1 MTMTRSRT
9 FAAKLLWLF
18 TGTVLVC
25 WLISSLLLAG
35 ILHHYTEQVREDQLK
50 WLRLYTRTFVSDIRV
65 GNTLNLRTK
74 LRMLVRSEGY
84 LNVSVHT
91 ESESL
96 TEVANRTSEPAH
108 FSWVE
113 SRILGLFDP
122 PRFYIPLQD
131 SANVKWGEFQVV
143 ADPKVFYHGM
153 ASTISTYIFAHLGLL
168 LIFLGLLIFVL
179 RRQIKP
185 LQMLTRSVSFYANSE
200 RSTPEDLEAVL
211 KHDVPGA
218 SEELVVLKSA
228 LEKAVGK
235 LLQAQNRLNDQRV
248 EAELTKIA
256 LQVAHDIRSPL
267 CVLKIMSQQI
277 AKAVSTDQL
286 SLVGGAIEEI
296 QGIAEDLLSR
306 YRRARTAPLGTSE
319 APQDDAGLHEA
330 LTENTTSAIAPEL
343 IARHVESVLNST
355 RMEMLGTKEF
365 DLELHTEGE
374 SQWAFATIDTGRFKR
389 AFSNVLRNALEA
401 IPSGGK
407 VGIEVNVTDR
417 EVLITTND
425 NGPGISEQVITAIQS
440 GNSATTKRYGH
451 GLGLQYA
458 KEFCHSL
465 GGVLR
470 LGRGKLGGTSISL
483 SIPRSLPPHGFA
495 PCVSVHSE
503 GQVVVLDDDPS
514 MHAFWRERFRR
525 LDGKFKGQLHCFS
538 KPGELF
544 RWMHSLGPSA
554 RESRFLVDLE
564 LNDPHFDGVK
574 ILEQLDLWTRGIL
587 VSGREEML
595 GPLMEKYSQHG
606 LTTLPKSL
614 LSWVPI
620 QFLKV

>member
-1 MTMTRSRT
+1 MTMNRSRT

-25 WLISSLLLAG
+25 WVISSLLLAG

-74 LRMLVRSEGY
+74 LRMLVQSEGY

-91 ESESL
+91 ESDSL
-96 TEVANRTSEPAH
+96 TEVANRTSEAAH
-108 FSWVE
+108 LTWVE
-113 SRILGLFDP
+113 KQILGLFDP

-143 ADPKVFYHGM
+143 ADPKAFYHGM

-235 LLQAQNRLNDQRV
+235 LLQAQTRLNDQRV

-306 YRRARTAPLGTSE
+306 YRRARTAPGGASAHQEDLGE
-319 APQDDAGLHEA
+319 AGA
-330 LTENTTSAIAPEL
+330 LTEYTAAAASPEL

-365 DLELHTEGE
+365 DLELHTEAE
-374 SQWAFATIDTGRFKR
+374 SQWAFAAFDTGRFKR

-407 VGIEVNVTDR
+407 VGIEVNVTDKD
-417 EVLITTND
+417 VLITTND
-425 NGPGISEQVITAIQS
+425 NGPGISEQVIAAIQS
-440 GNSATTKRYGH
+440 GSSATTKRDGH

-483 SIPRSLPPHGFA
+483 SIPRALPPPGFA

-525 LDGKFKGQLHCFS
+525 LDGKFKGEVHCFS

-544 RWMHSLGPSA
+544 RWMHSVGPAA

-574 ILEQLDLWTRGIL
+574 ILEQLDLWARGIL

-595 GPLMEKYSQHG
+595 GPLMEKYSHHG

-620 QFLKV
+620 QFQKA